1 MDNISSVAS
10 NTLATTTASQ
20 TLGKEDFLNL
30 LMTQL
35 RNQDPL
41 NVQDDRE
48 FIAQLAQFSTLEQT
62 TNLGVSMENLANFQQ
77 MSQAAN
83 LIDRE
88 VEALIP
94 PANDSEEA
102 RVVKG
107 LVTETRLSGNSVK
120 LMVDGIEV
128 DFENVTHIRTA
139 GATQEGAN

>member
-1 MDNISSVAS
+1 
-10 NTLATTTASQ
+10 
-20 TLGKEDFLNL
+20 
-30 LMTQL
+30 
-35 RNQDPL
+35 
-41 NVQDDRE
+41 
-48 FIAQLAQFSTLEQT
+48 
-62 TNLGVSMENLANFQQ
+62 MENLANFQQ

-107 LVTETRLSGNSVK
+107 LVTETRLNGNSVK
-120 LMVDGIEV
+120 LKVDGIEV
-128 DFENVTHIRTA
+128 DFKNVTHIRTA

>member
-1 MDNISSVAS
+1 MDSISSVGS
-10 NTLATTTASQ
+10 NTIAATTASQ

-30 LMTQL
+30 LITQL

-41 NVQDDRE
+41 NVKDDRE

-62 TNLGVSMENLANFQQ
+62 TNLGISMENLAGFQQ

-88 VEALIP
+88 VEALVP
-94 PANDSEEA
+94 PTNDSEEA

-107 LVTETRLSGNSVK
+107 LVTETRMDGSSVK
-120 LMVDGIEV
+120 LMVGGTEV
-128 DFENVTHIRTA
+128 DFEDITHIRTM
-139 GATQEGAN
+139 GAAQQGAN